1 MDFDFSVFD
10 AEDDGFFEE
19 DADRHA
25 AEDYHNLDGDVDE
38 STFDDHEDY
47 EDYEQSTALYR
58 PGL

>member
-10 AEDDGFFEE
+10 ADDNGFFEE

-25 AEDYHNLDGDVDE
+25 AEDYHNPDVDE